1 MEEGRKLRVWE
12 LAALLALCL
21 AMLAGTWAQ
30 ARQNSISRGLVRL
43 HVIAV
48 SDAAEEQ
55 ELKLQ
60 VRDAVLAYLEPVL
73 MGVED
78 REQAR
83 EILSADLNGI
93 AQAAASAAQGR
104 QVQVSLGRERYPSRE
119 YEGFTLPAGEYESL
133 RIVLGEGQGH
143 NWWCIVFPPLCV
155 SAAQAEQVQSV
166 MSREDYG
173 IVTEQEGYA
182 LRFRVVELWGELTGR
197 LADPVIA
204 QSGSMVYTEG
214 TSK

>member
-104 QVQVSLGRERYPSRE
+104 QVQV
-119 YEGFTLPAGEYESL
+119 
-133 RIVLGEGQGH
+133 
-143 NWWCIVFPPLCV
+143 
-155 SAAQAEQVQSV
+155 V